1 MTLSTTL
8 RRLALSK
15 ILLLPMLAL
24 VILIPANFMAEE
36 TAEPTLFLRP
46 HCAEGTATCPTYTV
60 KDPETLQTSPQKK
73 GDELHMDLVLTN
85 PGKRKI
91 SRVRAWLQYNSA
103 VLEGKGI
110 TAGTALPTPTPG
122 EMIFSATDGLIKID
136 LSATANAEPTTE
148 EILIARLLLQ
158 VKSVPQTKTDVMSF
172 YDVQPTGHT
181 RVVAVKTA
189 GGTEDILTQNPG
201 SLLVAFEA
209 APASSASS
217 VASSTASTGSGASSA
232 SKKSGSGTSFAS
244 DSGSGSSL
252 SSVAGH
258 AAGSGSSAV
267 SSVQS
272 SASSAAAP
280 ICGNGIVEAG
290 EQCDDG
296 NFLAGDGCSI
306 VCTTEAQSSSSTM
319 IGSGASSASSV
330 ASRILLP
337 DGMTCSEHGD
347 CKGGLCSGG
356 ICRGDILKVEDGGAC
371 TAPGHCMSGICESNR
386 CAKVTSS
393 SSASVTPPVSG
404 TAFAL
409 LQVRN
414 VRITTEGTSL
424 YVAWDPLAS
433 SQLKAYNLYYGTT
446 TGRYIQRKTISE
458 DSTSMAIRGLPE
470 KTTYFVAIRALS
482 TQDEESAF
490 SQEVAVEVG
499 NAKTS
504 TAPLTG
510 DLLSTRKPV
519 TVPGE
524 TGMSSVITLILTISA
539 ITGTALASRR
549 QIVALTTTPRA
560 R

>member
-1 MTLSTTL
+1 MNPSATP
-8 RRLALSK
+8 RRLTLAGV
-15 ILLLPMLAL
+15 LLGPVLAL
-24 VILIPANFMAEE
+24 VLLIPAGFMAEE
-36 TAEPTLFLRP
+36 AAEPTLVLRP
-46 HCAEGTATCPTYTV
+46 HCAEGTTTCPTYTV

-73 GDELHMDLVLTN
+73 DNQLDMDLVLTN

-103 VLEGKGI
+103 VLEGKTI
-110 TAGTALPTPTPG
+110 TAGTNLPTPTPG
-122 EMIFSATDGLIKID
+122 ELEFTATDGLMKID
-136 LSATANAEPTTE
+136 VAATANAEPAAE
-148 EILIARLLLQ
+148 EIIVARILLQ
-158 VKSVPQTKTDVMSF
+158 VKSVPQTKTDVLSF

-181 RVVAVKTA
+181 RVVAVKAA

-201 SLLVAFEA
+201 SLLVTFEA
-209 APASSASS
+209 PPASSASS
-217 VASSTASTGSGASSA
+217 AASSTASTGSGASSVA
-232 SKKSGSGTSFAS
+232 SK
-244 DSGSGSSL
+244 SGSGSST
-252 SSVAGH
+252 SSAVTH
-258 AAGSGSSAV
+258 PAGSGSSAI

-272 SASSAAAP
+272 SAASVTAP
-280 ICGNGIVEAG
+280 ICGNGIKETG

-306 VCTTEAQSSSSTM
+306 ACTTEVQSSASAIT
-319 IGSGASSASSV
+319 GSGSSSASSV
-330 ASRILLP
+330 TSRALLP
-337 DGMTCSEHGD
+337 DGMSCSEHGD

-356 ICRGDILKVEDGGAC
+356 VCRGDILKVEDGGAC
-371 TAPGHCMSGICESNR
+371 TAPSHCMSGICESNR
-386 CAKVTSS
+386 CAKAAAA
-393 SSASVTPPVSG
+393 SSASTSLTSPPSG

-424 YVAWDPLAS
+424 YVAWDPLTS

-446 TGRYIQRKTISE
+446 TGRYIQRKTVSG
-458 DSTSMAIRGLPE
+458 DSTSMAIRGMPE

-510 DLLSTRKPV
+510 DLLATRKPV

-549 QIVALTTTPRA
+549 QIVALTTTPRM